1 MRSLPPAAFHILL
14 AVADRER
21 HGYAIMQ
28 DVRARTG
35 GTLRLGP
42 GTLYGSI
49 KRMLADGLI
58 EELEERPDPENDDVR
73 RRYYR
78 ITRLGR
84 KTATEESAR
93 LAALLRHARAMG
105 LAPKTI

>member
-1 MRSLPPAAFHILL
+1 MRSLSPAAFHILL

-35 GTLRLGP
+35 GELRLGP
-42 GTLYGSI
+42 GTLYGTI
-49 KRMLADGLI
+49 KRLLADGLI
-58 EELEERPDPENDDVR
+58 EELDRASGAGDVR

-84 KTATEESAR
+84 KTAVEESGR
-93 LAALLRHARAMG
+93 LTALLRHARAMG
-105 LAPKTI
+105 LASKTG

>member
-1 MRSLPPAAFHILL
+1 VRSLPLAAFHILL

-28 DVRARTG
+28 DVRARTDG
-35 GTLRLGP
+35 RLRLGP
-42 GTLYGSI
+42 GTLYGLI
-49 KRMLADGLI
+49 KRLLADGLI
-58 EELEERPDPENDDVR
+58 EELHERPDAADDDVR

-84 KTATEESAR
+84 KAAIEESAR

-105 LAPKTI
+105 LAPKPS